1 MINLYHDKNDTD
13 LYSAE
18 SLFEMCHNT
27 VLEVQSACR
36 LSLIAFIRPVL
47 MYSWHRFITKWC
59 NVVTIIKNF
68 FLTFKET

>member
-1 MINLYHDKNDTD
+1 MIQIYTVLKV
-13 LYSAE
+13 
-18 SLFEMCHNT
+18 FEMCHNT
-27 VLEVQSACR
+27 VFEVQSACR
-36 LSLIAFIRPVL
+36 LSLIAFIRLVL